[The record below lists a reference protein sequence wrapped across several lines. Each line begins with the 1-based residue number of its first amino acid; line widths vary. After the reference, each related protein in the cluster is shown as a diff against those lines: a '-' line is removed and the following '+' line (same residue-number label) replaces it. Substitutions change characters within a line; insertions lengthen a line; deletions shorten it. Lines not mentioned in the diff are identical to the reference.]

1 MTQLWLQAPVKR
13 IGNMLF
19 NLDLHCTAFKQQK
32 NISHSKESHNSA
44 NQNVTVNQ
52 VTTNVAWQIGFLGL
66 KTVKTII
73 IKYHVIVIIIMIIII
88 IHIEYY

>member
-19 NLDLHCTAFKQQK
+19 NLDFHCTAFKQQK

-44 NQNVTVNQ
+44 NQNVAINQ

-66 KTVKTII
+66 KTLKKII
-73 IKYHVIVIIIMIIII
+73 IKYYVMTIII
-88 IHIEYY
+88 IHTEYY